1 MAIREANDAL
11 EHAGDQLSTL
21 SDMNSYSEDQST
33 WGSVSRLIA
42 HGSELA
48 MIFGGVVPYIPQY
61 LSIKRSG
68 NTKGFSLYV
77 CLALIIANTLR
88 ILFWFG
94 RHFETP
100 LLLQSILMNIT
111 MMELVRLCVNV
122 NAKRDSQQLL
132 TSSGSGKE
140 MFSSQRK
147 ERIFIDFDVNYFWQW
162 TDFQSYVEA
171 VASFLAGGSLL
182 MYFMLKV
189 EPFVEM
195 VGFLAVF
202 TEALLGTPQFYRNFK
217 NKSTHGM
224 SLQMVCMWTCGDL
237 FKTTYF
243 YLRQAPVQFYLCGC
257 LQVMVDLSILLQV
270 WHYRE
275 ATIKRKKTEVNMHY

>member
-1 MAIREANDAL
+1 
-11 EHAGDQLSTL
+11 
-21 SDMNSYSEDQST
+21 
-33 WGSVSRLIA
+33 
-42 HGSELA
+42 
-48 MIFGGVVPYIPQY
+48 
-61 LSIKRSG
+61 
-68 NTKGFSLYV
+68 
-77 CLALIIANTLR
+77 
-88 ILFWFG
+88 
-94 RHFETP
+94 
-100 LLLQSILMNIT
+100 

-147 ERIFIDFDVNYFWQW
+147 ERIFIDFDLNYFWQW

-195 VGFLAVF
+195 VGFAAVF

-217 NKSTHGM
+217 NKVMSTIWGRGGIEKLKFTSKQRILNK
-224 SLQMVCMWTCGDL
+224 SLYI
-237 FKTTYF
+237 KYF
-243 YLRQAPVQFYLCGC
+243 SQH
-257 LQVMVDLSILLQV
+257 M
-270 WHYRE
+270 E
-275 ATIKRKKTEVNMHY
+275 

>member
-1 MAIREANDAL
+1 
-11 EHAGDQLSTL
+11 
-21 SDMNSYSEDQST
+21 
-33 WGSVSRLIA
+33 
-42 HGSELA
+42 
-48 MIFGGVVPYIPQY
+48 
-61 LSIKRSG
+61 
-68 NTKGFSLYV
+68 
-77 CLALIIANTLR
+77 
-88 ILFWFG
+88 
-94 RHFETP
+94 
-100 LLLQSILMNIT
+100 MNIT

-195 VGFLAVF
+195 VGFAAVF

-217 NKSTHGM
+217 NKVI
-224 SLQMVCMWTCGDL
+224 LILFYCLNVVCCRLAPSNLSDPFHTLFFLTCCSQPMG
-237 FKTTYF
+237 
-243 YLRQAPVQFYLCGC
+243 
-257 LQVMVDLSILLQV
+257 
-270 WHYRE
+270 
-275 ATIKRKKTEVNMHY
+275 

>member
-1 MAIREANDAL
+1 
-11 EHAGDQLSTL
+11 
-21 SDMNSYSEDQST
+21 
-33 WGSVSRLIA
+33 
-42 HGSELA
+42 
-48 MIFGGVVPYIPQY
+48 
-61 LSIKRSG
+61 
-68 NTKGFSLYV
+68 
-77 CLALIIANTLR
+77 
-88 ILFWFG
+88 
-94 RHFETP
+94 
-100 LLLQSILMNIT
+100 MNIT

-195 VGFLAVF
+195 VGFAAVF

-217 NKSTHGM
+217 NKVILILFYCLNVVYCRFHRYYYPFHT
-224 SLQMVCMWTCGDL
+224 LFFLTCCSQPMG
-237 FKTTYF
+237 
-243 YLRQAPVQFYLCGC
+243 
-257 LQVMVDLSILLQV
+257 
-270 WHYRE
+270 
-275 ATIKRKKTEVNMHY
+275 

>member
-1 MAIREANDAL
+1 
-11 EHAGDQLSTL
+11 
-21 SDMNSYSEDQST
+21 
-33 WGSVSRLIA
+33 
-42 HGSELA
+42 
-48 MIFGGVVPYIPQY
+48 
-61 LSIKRSG
+61 
-68 NTKGFSLYV
+68 
-77 CLALIIANTLR
+77 
-88 ILFWFG
+88 
-94 RHFETP
+94 
-100 LLLQSILMNIT
+100 MNIT

-147 ERIFIDFDVNYFWQW
+147 ERIFIDFDLNYFWQW

-195 VGFLAVF
+195 VGFAAVF

-217 NKSTHGM
+217 NKVFSFTWGKVGIEKTH
-224 SLQMVCMWTCGDL
+224 T
-237 FKTTYF
+237 KITN
-243 YLRQAPVQFYLCGC
+243 P
-257 LQVMVDLSILLQV
+257 
-270 WHYRE
+270 
-275 ATIKRKKTEVNMHY
+275 

>member
-1 MAIREANDAL
+1 
-11 EHAGDQLSTL
+11 
-21 SDMNSYSEDQST
+21 
-33 WGSVSRLIA
+33 
-42 HGSELA
+42 
-48 MIFGGVVPYIPQY
+48 
-61 LSIKRSG
+61 
-68 NTKGFSLYV
+68 
-77 CLALIIANTLR
+77 
-88 ILFWFG
+88 
-94 RHFETP
+94 
-100 LLLQSILMNIT
+100 

-147 ERIFIDFDVNYFWQW
+147 ERIFIDFDLNYFWQW

-195 VGFLAVF
+195 VGFAAVF

-217 NKSTHGM
+217 NKVISFTWGR
-224 SLQMVCMWTCGDL
+224 GEI
-237 FKTTYF
+237 F
-243 YLRQAPVQFYLCGC
+243 R
-257 LQVMVDLSILLQV
+257 
-270 WHYRE
+270 
-275 ATIKRKKTEVNMHY
+275 N

>member
-1 MAIREANDAL
+1 
-11 EHAGDQLSTL
+11 
-21 SDMNSYSEDQST
+21 
-33 WGSVSRLIA
+33 
-42 HGSELA
+42 
-48 MIFGGVVPYIPQY
+48 
-61 LSIKRSG
+61 
-68 NTKGFSLYV
+68 
-77 CLALIIANTLR
+77 
-88 ILFWFG
+88 
-94 RHFETP
+94 
-100 LLLQSILMNIT
+100 
-111 MMELVRLCVNV
+111 MELVRLCVNV

-195 VGFLAVF
+195 VGFAAVF

-217 NKSTHGM
+217 NKVILILFYCLNVVYCRFHRYYYPYSIFLNMLQSTHGM
-224 SLQMVCMWTCGDL
+224 SFQMVCMWTCGDL

-275 ATIKRKKTEVNMHY
+275 ATIKRKKAEVNMHY

>member
-1 MAIREANDAL
+1 
-11 EHAGDQLSTL
+11 
-21 SDMNSYSEDQST
+21 
-33 WGSVSRLIA
+33 
-42 HGSELA
+42 
-48 MIFGGVVPYIPQY
+48 
-61 LSIKRSG
+61 
-68 NTKGFSLYV
+68 
-77 CLALIIANTLR
+77 
-88 ILFWFG
+88 
-94 RHFETP
+94 
-100 LLLQSILMNIT
+100 
-111 MMELVRLCVNV
+111 MELVRLCVNV

-195 VGFLAVF
+195 VGFAAVF

-217 NKSTHGM
+217 NKVI
-224 SLQMVCMWTCGDL
+224 LILFYCLNVVCCRLAPSNLSDPFHTL
-237 FKTTYF
+237 FFLTYCS
-243 YLRQAPVQFYLCGC
+243 QPMG
-257 LQVMVDLSILLQV
+257 
-270 WHYRE
+270 
-275 ATIKRKKTEVNMHY
+275 

>member
-1 MAIREANDAL
+1 
-11 EHAGDQLSTL
+11 
-21 SDMNSYSEDQST
+21 
-33 WGSVSRLIA
+33 
-42 HGSELA
+42 
-48 MIFGGVVPYIPQY
+48 
-61 LSIKRSG
+61 
-68 NTKGFSLYV
+68 
-77 CLALIIANTLR
+77 
-88 ILFWFG
+88 
-94 RHFETP
+94 
-100 LLLQSILMNIT
+100 

-132 TSSGSGKE
+132 TSSGSKEKE

-195 VGFLAVF
+195 VGFAAVF

-217 NKSTHGM
+217 NKVISRVM
-224 SLQMVCMWTCGDL
+224 
-237 FKTTYF
+237 
-243 YLRQAPVQFYLCGC
+243 QF
-257 LQVMVDLSILLQV
+257 
-270 WHYRE
+270 
-275 ATIKRKKTEVNMHY
+275 